1 MLMPEISRE
10 GEAYR
15 VVQEYV
21 LLDPSDG
28 LADGLYEVTTTPGD
42 LG

>member
-10 GEAYR
+10 GNAYR

-21 LLDPSDG
+21 LLDTSG
-28 LADGLYEVTTTPGD
+28 IADDLYEVTTTPGS